1 VQLSKKKQL
10 RWSEQYQWWNW
21 QMVYLNVAM
30 AIFKLIHGHVFYDG
44 LSTDVPEGI
53 AQGSVVMILVAAIL
67 MAIPR

>member
-1 VQLSKKKQL
+1 
-10 RWSEQYQWWNW
+10 
-21 QMVYLNVAM
+21 MVYLNVAM